1 MEPSLFVAEG
11 RLWRNDDAQC
21 RVFDPWSLIWQPADA
36 VPAAARPVAAE
47 AALAD
52 LAAAN
57 RIRRL
62 PVAVIGP
69 REPVGDQEATAAAV
83 GAAIASLGLVLLTGG
98 KGGVMAAASRGAA
111 ESGGL
116 VLGYVP
122 DEDWRMANPHVAV
135 PLATGIGPVRN
146 ALIARACPVLI
157 AVGGGYGTLSEIAY
171 GLHFDKLV
179 LTIADAPMVE
189 GAVIC
194 RDVAEIRARVARR
207 MLALDAAL

>member
-1 MEPSLFVAEG
+1 M
-11 RLWRNDDAQC
+11 
-21 RVFDPWSLIWQPADA
+21 
-36 VPAAARPVAAE
+36 
-47 AALAD
+47 
-52 LAAAN
+52 
-57 RIRRL
+57 
-62 PVAVIGP
+62 IGP

-111 ESGGL
+111 ENGGL

-122 DEDWRMANPHVAV
+122 DEDWRMANPHVTV

-179 LTIADAPMVE
+179 LTIADAPVVD

-194 RDVAEIRARVARR
+194 RDVADIRARIARR
-207 MLALDAAL
+207 MLALDGPL

>member
-1 MEPSLFVAEG
+1 MEPQLFVADG
-11 RLWRNDDAQC
+11 RLWRNDGVTA
-21 RVFDPWSLIWQPADA
+21 RSFDPWALAWQDQTALPGDVAPVVAEDA
-36 VPAAARPVAAE
+36 VAM
-47 AALAD
+47 
-52 LAAAN
+52 LAAGGGM
-57 RIRRL
+57 RRL

-69 REPVGDQEATAAAV
+69 REPVGDQEAIARAL
-83 GAAIASLGLVLLTGG
+83 GAAIAGLGLVLLTGA

-111 ESGGL
+111 EAGGL
-116 VLGYVP
+116 VLGLVP
-122 DEDWRMANPHVAV
+122 DEDWRMANPYVTV

-146 ALIARACPVLI
+146 ALIARASPVLV

-179 LTIADAPMVE
+179 LTLADAPVVD

-194 RDVAEIRARVARR
+194 ADVTDARARIARR